1 MSAKDLRDK
10 LNTLINRKKKNEI
23 STRDYYAGL
32 LEIFSDLVLNLKD
45 ELASNIKDEDIKKQ
59 SSILLISLRQQ
70 IDLLEKRGG

>member
-1 MSAKDLRDK
+1 
-10 LNTLINRKKKNEI
+10 
-23 STRDYYAGL
+23 L

-45 ELASNIKDEDIKKQ
+45 ELAHNIKDEDVQKQ

>member
-1 MSAKDLRDK
+1 MSAKDLRAK